1 MILIEGINFIAN
13 MILINA
19 VAVSEATRVRKRIL
33 NSTETL
39 IVGSHET
46 HDHLTALPVIL
57 D

>member
-19 VAVSEATRVRKRIL
+19 VAVSEATRERKRIL

-39 IVGSHET
+39 IVGSH
-46 HDHLTALPVIL
+46 DHLTALPVIL